1 MNFPNL
7 VVPNI
12 SFPDVNS
19 LLDGDILDVIVNVFK
34 FLFSLIVVF
43 VDCILNFVDQLY
55 TINTYISDLT
65 LAINNGNVNGLPI
78 IQVIGAYR
86 FLVGDM
92 IFQLTYAFVVFG
104 CSFTL
109 YKLFLVLYRRYKETK
124 KEITATGHSA
134 KGISTILNTFFK

>member
-12 SFPDVNS
+12 SFPDINS

-65 LAINNGNVNGLPI
+65 FAINNGNVNGLPI

-109 YKLFLVLYRRYKETK
+109 YKLFLVLYLQ
-124 KEITATGHSA
+124 
-134 KGISTILNTFFK
+134 ISFLFFAC